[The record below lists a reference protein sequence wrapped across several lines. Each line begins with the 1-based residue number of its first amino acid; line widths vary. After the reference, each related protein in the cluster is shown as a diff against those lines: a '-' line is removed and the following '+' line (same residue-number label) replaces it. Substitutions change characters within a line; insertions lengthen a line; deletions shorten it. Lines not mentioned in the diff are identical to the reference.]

1 MSKKRFK
8 ILDSGVLLKV
18 TALAVALLGFYAS
31 PYGPGG
37 GAQAD
42 DPPGQGQGKEQ
53 SGDHFLGTVTRVADG
68 DTITVQDSNG
78 RSRKVR
84 MHAVDAPEMQ
94 QAHGEQSRQWLATRV
109 LNKPVKV
116 IVNNTDRYK
125 RVVGKVVLPGE
136 PCGQARCPADL
147 DVNLQGIEQG
157 QLWWYRDYAKT
168 QSLGDRQAYEAAE
181 HQARELRLGLW
192 HNPNPQAPWQWRSQQ
207 RNSTP

>member
-1 MSKKRFK
+1 MSKKQFK
-8 ILDSGVLLKV
+8 IINAGVLLKV
-18 TALAVALLGFYAS
+18 TALLVALLGYYAS

-42 DPPGQGQGKEQ
+42 DPPRQTRGVEQ
-53 SGDHFLGTVTRVADG
+53 SGDHFEGTVVRVADG
-68 DTITVQDSNG
+68 DTLTVQDNDG

-94 QAHGEQSRQWLATRV
+94 QAHGEQSRQWLTAQV

-116 IVNNTDRYK
+116 VINNTDRYK

-136 PCGQARCPADL
+136 PCGQAHCPG
-147 DVNLQGIEQG
+147 DVDINLQGIAQG

-168 QSLGDRQAYEAAE
+168 QTRSDRQAYETAE
-181 HQARELRLGLW
+181 TQAREQRLGLW
-192 HNPNPQAPWQWRSQQ
+192 RAPNPQAPWQWRSQQ
-207 RNSTP
+207 RNAQ